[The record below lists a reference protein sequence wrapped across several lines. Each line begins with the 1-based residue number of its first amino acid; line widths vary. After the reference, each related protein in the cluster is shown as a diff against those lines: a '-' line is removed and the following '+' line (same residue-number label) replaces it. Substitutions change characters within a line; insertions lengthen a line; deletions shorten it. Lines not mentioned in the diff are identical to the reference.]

1 MCEFMFNWCM
11 AETEEECIKIYNSAK
26 QFNIYIGEF
35 VKAILKIKNMCK
47 ELEQACQIKEN
58 TSLLNKLSKIPELI
72 LKSIVTNQ
80 SLYL

>member
-1 MCEFMFNWCM
+1 MQSNLIFILENLC
-11 AETEEECIKIYNSAK
+11 
-26 QFNIYIGEF
+26 
-35 VKAILKIKNMCK
+35 KAILKIKNMCK